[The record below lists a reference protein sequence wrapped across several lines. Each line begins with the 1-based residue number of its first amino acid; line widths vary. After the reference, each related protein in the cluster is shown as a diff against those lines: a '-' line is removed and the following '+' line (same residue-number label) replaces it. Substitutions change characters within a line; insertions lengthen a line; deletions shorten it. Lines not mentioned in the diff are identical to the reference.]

1 MVQKDIYLFIYLL
14 LLYGKYAKGLQ
25 ATGACSLKTQVIHTL
40 IYYLIMPRPK
50 VHGHVTNENGAIACI
65 IEFDNGF
72 LMNIIVHDLGVA

>member
-1 MVQKDIYLFIYLL
+1 MSINQTVLIKVEMTAAG
-14 LLYGKYAKGLQ
+14 LYKR
-25 ATGACSLKTQVIHTL
+25 

-50 VHGHVTNENGAIACI
+50 VHGHVTNENGAIARI

>member
-1 MVQKDIYLFIYLL
+1 MWLRCTHNVIKYQSIRQYLKVETTAAG
-14 LLYGKYAKGLQ
+14 LYKR
-25 ATGACSLKTQVIHTL
+25 

-72 LMNIIVHDLGVA
+72 VNCA

>member
-1 MVQKDIYLFIYLL
+1 MTAAG
-14 LLYGKYAKGLQ
+14 LYKR
-25 ATGACSLKTQVIHTL
+25 

-72 LMNIIVHDLGVA
+72 LMNIIVHDLGVAWLQNQH